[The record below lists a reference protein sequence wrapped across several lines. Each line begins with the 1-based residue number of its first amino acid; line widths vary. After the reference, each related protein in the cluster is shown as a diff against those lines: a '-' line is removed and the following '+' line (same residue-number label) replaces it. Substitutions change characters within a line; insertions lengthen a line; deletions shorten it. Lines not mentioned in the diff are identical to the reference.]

1 MLLLLLLHQSAN
13 LLSAKYSDTNTLDFS
28 LTERLVPFS
37 VSQKMPH
44 CALSHFYFVLYLRGI
59 YSPFRVVRLIKP
71 EKERRGT
78 EADQQHF
85 RSVREEASAQTKT
98 PLEQQQVTKRS
109 ASPAPPPPPPYHV
122 VRPSRRSL
130 STTASHSVSQAGS
143 ETCTLRQDTRR
154 PNDISL
160 HTLSQESSS
169 AFANSPRVSNKTPST
184 RTCKY
189 CTNTEPAPSC
199 EWRSG
204 LLKSASSQS
213 VGNV

>member
-1 MLLLLLLHQSAN
+1 MFR
-13 LLSAKYSDTNTLDFS
+13 DTSTLDHGATRNEALGRLRMPTCGCCCFYTKVLICYRRIIPIPILWTS
-28 LTERLVPFS
+28 LLQSVSSRSQPFS

-130 STTASHSVSQAGS
+130 STTASHSISQSGS
-143 ETCTLRQDTRR
+143 ETLRTLRQDTRR

-169 AFANSPRVSNKTPST
+169 AFANSP
-184 RTCKY
+184 
-189 CTNTEPAPSC
+189 
-199 EWRSG
+199 
-204 LLKSASSQS
+204 
-213 VGNV
+213 